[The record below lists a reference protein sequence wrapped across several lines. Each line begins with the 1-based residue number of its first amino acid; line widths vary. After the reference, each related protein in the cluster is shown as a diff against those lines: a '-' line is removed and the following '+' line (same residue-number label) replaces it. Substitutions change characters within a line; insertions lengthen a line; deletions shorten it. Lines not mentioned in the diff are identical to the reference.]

1 MLIDSH
7 CHLEYEGLVEDQRGV
22 LARAREAGIGGF
34 LNISTRRSE
43 WDRVVATASREADV
57 WASVGIHPHE
67 ADQHA
72 DLGEGALL
80 EAAAHPRV
88 IGIGETGLD
97 YHYDKSDRAVQQN
110 LFRTHI
116 GVARQTGL
124 PIIIHTRDAEE
135 DTARILE
142 DEMGKGAFPA
152 LIHCFTASAEFG
164 RKVLGLGLTISIS
177 GIVTFKN
184 AKDLQDVVRTIPEDR
199 LLVETDSPFLAPVPH
214 RGRKCEPAF
223 TADTARFV
231 AGLRGISPERLAEAT
246 TRNFFG
252 LFRKASLRGVAS

>member
-7 CHLEYEGLVEDQRGV
+7 CHLEYAGLVEDQQGV
-22 LARAREAGIGGF
+22 LARARAAGIGGF
-34 LNISTRRSE
+34 LNISTRQRE
-43 WDRVVATASREADV
+43 WDNVVSTAAREADV

-72 DLGEGALL
+72 DLGAQALL
-80 EAAAHPRV
+80 DAAAHPKV

-97 YHYDKSDRAVQQN
+97 YYYDKSDRETQQA

-116 GVARQTGL
+116 GVARETGL
-124 PIIIHTRDAEE
+124 PVIIHTRDAED
-135 DTARILE
+135 DTARIVAE
-142 DEMGKGAFPA
+142 EMATGTFPA
-152 LIHCFTASAEFG
+152 LIHCFTASACFA
-164 RKVLGLGLTISIS
+164 RKMLDLGLKISLS

-184 AKDLQDVVRTIPEDR
+184 AKDLQEIAKELPEDR

-214 RGRKCEPAF
+214 RGKPCEPAF

-231 AGLRGISPERLAEAT
+231 AGLRDTSPEALGEVT
-246 TRNFFG
+246 TRNFFT
-252 LFRKASLRGVAS
+252 LFAKAAA

>member
-7 CHLEYEGLVEDQRGV
+7 CHLEYEGLVEDQQAV
-22 LARAREAGIGGF
+22 LARARDAGIKGF
-34 LNISTRRSE
+34 LNISTRQRE
-43 WDRVVATASREADV
+43 WDRVVATAAREPDV

-97 YHYDKSDRAVQQN
+97 YYYDKSDREVQQA

-116 GVARQTGL
+116 AVSRETGL
-124 PIIIHTRDAEE
+124 PIIIHTRDAED
-135 DTARILE
+135 DTARILTE
-142 DEMGKGAFPA
+142 EMGKGAFPA
-152 LIHCFTASAEFG
+152 LIHCFTASADFG
-164 RKVLGLGLTISIS
+164 RKVLELGLTISIS

-184 AKDLQDVVRTIPEDR
+184 AKDLQEVVKTIPEDR
-199 LLVETDSPFLAPVPH
+199 LLIETDSPFLAPIPH

-223 TADTARFV
+223 TADTAAFV
-231 AGLRGISPERLAEAT
+231 ANLRGTTVTQLGEAT
-246 TRNFFG
+246 TRNFFA
-252 LFRKASLRGVAS
+252 LFSKAQYA

>member
-7 CHLEYEGLVEDQRGV
+7 CHLEYEGLVENQQGV
-22 LARAREAGIGGF
+22 LERARAAGIGGF
-34 LNISTRRSE
+34 LNISTRQRE
-43 WDRVVATASREADV
+43 WERVIGTAAREADV

-72 DLGEGALL
+72 DLGEAALL
-80 EAAAHPRV
+80 EAASHPKV

-97 YHYDKSDRAVQQN
+97 YYYDKSDRAVQQA

-116 GVARQTGL
+116 AVARELAL
-124 PIIIHTRDAEE
+124 PLIIHTREAED
-135 DTARILE
+135 DTARILTE
-142 DEMGKGAFPA
+142 EMGKGAFPA
-152 LIHCFTASAEFG
+152 LIHCFTASAGFA
-164 RKVLGLGLTISIS
+164 RQVLDLGLTISLS

-184 AKDLQDVVRTIPEDR
+184 AKDLQAIAAGLPEDR

-231 AGLRGISPERLAEAT
+231 AELRGVSEAKLSAAT
-246 TRNFFG
+246 TRNFFE
-252 LFRKASLRGVAS
+252 LFRKAAA